1 MRQLI
6 LNPPCVS
13 ASVSC
18 MDLLHLKEQI
28 VETEQSGISFFHYDM
43 VDGKFNKCFIL
54 GDTLLEM
61 MRSEVTLP
69 IEAHLAAYNPDAYIE
84 RFAKLGADYIAVHY
98 EAMEHPLKT
107 FDLIRKFGAQPVLAF
122 KCDTAP
128 PDDFLALAK
137 EVPWIL
143 KLTVNP
149 GFSGQ
154 TMQQNS
160 LGHIKEMIHRLSE
173 AGMSVSI
180 QADGNVNPS
189 TVNTLY
195 QAGADIFT
203 GGTSGLFKSGH
214 TVKEN
219 KEILLSVLHSQT
231 NQYYHW

>member
-1 MRQLI
+1 MKKVV

-18 MDLLHLKEQI
+18 MDLLHLREQI
-28 VETEQSGISFFHYDM
+28 LETEQSGISFFHYDM
-43 VDGKFNKCFIL
+43 VDGQFNKCFIL

-61 MRSEVTLP
+61 IRPEMNLP
-69 IEAHLAAYNPDAYIE
+69 IEAHLAAYHPECYIE

-107 FDLIRKFGAQPVLAF
+107 FDLIRKYGAEPILAF

-128 PDDFLALAK
+128 PDDFLSLAK

-154 TMQQNS
+154 TMQKNS
-160 LGHIKEMIHRLSE
+160 LQHIKEMRQKLSD
-173 AGMSVSI
+173 AGLSVSI
-180 QADGNVNPS
+180 QADGNVNPN
-189 TVNTLY
+189 TINTLF
-195 QAGADIFT
+195 QSGADIFT
-203 GGTSGLFKSGH
+203 GGTSGLFCPEHSI
-214 TVKEN
+214 KEN
-219 KEILLSVLHSQT
+219 REILLSNISSET
-231 NQYYHW
+231 K

>member
-1 MRQLI
+1 MRKVT

-18 MDLLHLKEQI
+18 MDLLHLREQI
-28 VETEQSGISFFHYDM
+28 LETEQSDISFFHYDM
-43 VDGKFNKCFIL
+43 VDGKFNQCFIL

-61 MRSEVTLP
+61 IRPEVTLP
-69 IEAHLAAYNPDAYIE
+69 IEAHLAAYDPDLYVE

-107 FDLIRKFGAQPVLAF
+107 FELIRKYGAEPILAF

-128 PDDFLALAK
+128 PEDFLSLAK

-154 TMQQNS
+154 TMQTNS
-160 LGHIKEMIHRLSE
+160 LEHIKEMREKLSD
-173 AGMSVSI
+173 AGLSTSI

-189 TVNTLY
+189 TIDTLY
-195 QAGADIFT
+195 KSGADIFT
-203 GGTSGLFKSGH
+203 GGTSGLFRPEHSI
-214 TVKEN
+214 KEN
-219 KEILLSVLHSQT
+219 RAILLSNINIQT
-231 NQYYHW
+231 K

>member
-1 MRQLI
+1 MRKLI

-43 VDGKFNKCFIL
+43 VDGKFNNCFIL

-69 IEAHLAAYNPDAYIE
+69 IEVHLATYNPDAYIE

-107 FDLIRKFGAQPVLAF
+107 FDLIRKFGSEPVLAF

-128 PDDFLALAK
+128 PDDFLTLAK

-154 TMQQNS
+154 TLKKDS
-160 LGHIKEMIHRLSE
+160 LLHIQEIRDKLQAARLPTH
-173 AGMSVSI
+173 I
-180 QADGNVNPS
+180 QADGNVNKL
-189 TVNTLY
+189 TIKLLY
-195 QAGADIFT
+195 QSGADIFT
-203 GGTSGLFKSGH
+203 GGTSGLFNKNNS
-214 TVKEN
+214 VKKN
-219 KEILLSVLHSQT
+219 RDVLLDSII
-231 NQYYHW
+231 

>member
-1 MRQLI
+1 MKKLI

-43 VDGKFNKCFIL
+43 VDGRFNKCFIL

-61 MRSEVTLP
+61 MRSEVSLP
-69 IEAHLAAYNPDAYIE
+69 IEAHLAAYEPEAYIE
-84 RFAKLGADYIAVHY
+84 RLAKLGADYIAVHY

-107 FDLIRKFGAQPVLAF
+107 FDLIRKFGAEPILAF

-128 PDDFLALAK
+128 PEDFLSLAK

-154 TMQQNS
+154 TMQQSS
-160 LGHIKEMIHRLSE
+160 LDHIKEMRRRLTE
-173 AGMSVSI
+173 ADIPVSI

-189 TVNTLY
+189 TVNMLC
-195 QAGADIFT
+195 QSGADIFT
-203 GGTSGLFKSGH
+203 GGTSGLFKPGH
-214 TVKEN
+214 TIKEN
-219 KEILLSVLHSQT
+219 MEILLSSLHS
-231 NQYYHW
+231 